1 MSVFIEVESV
11 EKQCKVIINLDMVIE
26 VAPLAAGGC
35 QVFYADASAVG
46 GKTGMKVKDSY
57 SQFQQ
62 FAMQTVSSEDI
73 ANRINAIKGRG
84 RPPKAAVTVEDIP
97 KL

>member
-73 ANRINAIKGRG
+73 ERHVKQLIGDTSR
-84 RPPKAAVTVEDIP
+84 
-97 KL
+97 L